1 MTAGHLPNRLH
12 FLPHPSDGINQL
24 LILGKFRLQLAY
36 VFVSVV
42 RAVGEHITALHHW
55 VLPQCFLL
63 IKPFLQVI
71 LFLQLSTH
79 LCMALAFLKQQLFL
93 YTSRDFLLDLLEL
106 VDLIIQVLQVVL
118 RLLLEHLS
126 DRVLM
131 HQDLPSQSDLNVSQV
146 HTTEV
151 TSHDLVVVLLVDQLD
166 HFALVILER
175 EGILD
180 FLSLLGNVLVGDDL
194 LSVDVHELAELL
206 LGHEAV

>member
-1 MTAGHLPNRLH
+1 
-12 FLPHPSDGINQL
+12 
-24 LILGKFRLQLAY
+24 
-36 VFVSVV
+36 
-42 RAVGEHITALHHW
+42 
-55 VLPQCFLL
+55 
-63 IKPFLQVI
+63 
-71 LFLQLSTH
+71 
-79 LCMALAFLKQQLFL
+79 MALAFLKQQLFL

-206 LGHEAV
+206 LGHKAV